1 MRYPYIPRS
10 VATLLPEDMC
20 SLFYWMPKTA
30 GTSMRD
36 ALRGHFGS
44 AFVMHDLQFGG
55 RSNPAVFN
63 PDLKCATF
71 WHSHI
76 PALVKSGYI
85 KAEWVASM
93 FGFAFVRNPW
103 DRMVSLFH
111 YLRRTSFQIE
121 LPSTFE
127 RFLEV
132 VVGGECPRPGF
143 KSTLGYY
150 QTNSLLDWLRPDGVW
165 LPQFVGKFE
174 TLYEDW
180 DTLSIILGLPPCLLP
195 HCNASLHAPFRE
207 YYDARLEALVAAYF
221 AEEIDVFEYTFKV
234 R

>member
-1 MRYPYIPRS
+1 
-10 VATLLPEDMC
+10 
-20 SLFYWMPKTA
+20 
-30 GTSMRD
+30 MRD

-76 PALVKSGYI
+76 PALVECGYI
-85 KAEWVASM
+85 EAEWVASM

-111 YLRRTSFQIE
+111 YFQKTAYKVV
-121 LPSTFE
+121 LPSTFGK
-127 RFLEV
+127 FLEV
-132 VVGGECPRPGF
+132 VVSGECPRPGF

-150 QTNSLLDWLRPDGVW
+150 QTNSLLDWLRPGGVW

-174 TLYEDW
+174 TLQEDW
-180 DTLSIILGLPPCLLP
+180 DTLSIILGLPQRPLSRS
-195 HCNASLHAPFRE
+195 NSSSHAPFRE
-207 YYDARLEALVAAYF
+207 YYDARLEALVATYF
-221 AEEIDVFEYTFKV
+221 AEEIDIFGYTFN
-234 R
+234 